1 MTPKTITPVS
11 HPLRGV
17 VRIPGDKSIT
27 HRAVIFS
34 ALAFGT
40 SRIDGYLP
48 SDDCLRTVAAFRQ
61 MGVAFEEVRHD
72 GAPALR
78 VTGVGRRGLLEPAN
92 VIDCG
97 NSGTTMRLL
106 TGLLAGQ
113 SFFSVLAGDASLRR
127 RPMRRVIDPLRRMGA
142 EISGR
147 ADDHLAPLAIRGRRL
162 SGIDHALPI
171 ASAQVKSAI
180 LLAGLTASGATR
192 VREPAHSRDHTER
205 MLSHFGQPCLRQDD
219 WIGVQGGGGLT
230 GVDVAVPG
238 DFSSAAFF
246 LVAAAVV
253 EDSEITVDQ
262 IGINPTRTGLID
274 VLRKMGADISL
285 TPRPSLCG
293 EPVAE
298 ITVRW
303 RPLRGITVAGD
314 RLPSLID
321 EFPIL
326 CVAAAVADG
335 ETVIRG
341 AAELRVKESD
351 RIAAMAEA
359 LSAVGVKAE
368 ALPDGIRIPGGGRF
382 TGGTCKTHGDHR
394 VAMAMAVAAIVAT
407 GPITLNDTDSIQT
420 SFPDFMTQLASLT
433 ARPE

>member
-1 MTPKTITPVS
+1 MTPTTFTPVS
-11 HPLRGV
+11 HPLRGT

-34 ALAFGT
+34 ALAEGT

-48 SDDCLRTVAAFRQ
+48 SEDCLRTVAAFRQ
-61 MGVAFEEVRHD
+61 MGAAFEEGAHD
-72 GAPALR
+72 GVPTLR
-78 VTGVGRRGLLEPAN
+78 VTGVGRRGLSEPSD

-97 NSGTTMRLL
+97 NSGTTTRLL

-113 SFFSVLAGDASLRR
+113 SFFSVLTGDASLRR

-147 ADDHLAPLAIRGRRL
+147 DDDRLAPLAIRGRRL
-162 SGIDHALPI
+162 SGVDHPLQI
-171 ASAQVKSAI
+171 ASAQVKSAL
-180 LLAGLTASGATR
+180 LLAGLSASGTTR
-192 VREPAHSRDHTER
+192 VREPAPSRDHTER
-205 MLSHFGQPCLRQDD
+205 MLSHFGFPCERQDG
-219 WIGVQGGGGLT
+219 WIGVRGGGTLT
-230 GVDVAVPG
+230 GVDIAVPG

-246 LVAAAVV
+246 LVAGAVV
-253 EDSEITVDQ
+253 EGSEITVNH
-262 IGINPTRTGLID
+262 IGVNPTRTGLID
-274 VLRKMGADISL
+274 TLREMGADIVI
-285 TPRPSLCG
+285 TPRASLCG

-303 RPLRGITVAGD
+303 RPLRGITISGD
-314 RLPSLID
+314 RLPSMID

-359 LSAVGVKAE
+359 LSAVGVTAE
-368 ALPDGIRIPGGGRF
+368 ALPDGIRIQGGGQIASGICQTR
-382 TGGTCKTHGDHR
+382 GDHR
-394 VAMAMAVAAIVAT
+394 VAMAMAVAALVAD
-407 GPITLNDTDSIQT
+407 GPITLDDTDSTQT
-420 SFPDFMTQLASLT
+420 SFPDFMAQLASLCT
-433 ARPE
+433 AS